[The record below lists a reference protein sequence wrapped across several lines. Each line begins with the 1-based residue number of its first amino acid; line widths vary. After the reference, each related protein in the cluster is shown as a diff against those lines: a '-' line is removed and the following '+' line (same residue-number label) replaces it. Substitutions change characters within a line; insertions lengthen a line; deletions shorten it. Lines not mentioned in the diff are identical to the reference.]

1 MVGRVKTIIRTH
13 REPSNAPCHHTTM
26 YPSSSALSKTK
37 RRAQTRQELSD
48 EQKQEI
54 REAFELFDA
63 DKDGYLDYHEL
74 KVAMRALGFDM
85 KKAEVVKILQ
95 DANRGSGERMSEKHI
110 GFDDFAR
117 IMAEYIM
124 QRDPM
129 DEIRR
134 AFQLFDDDNTGKIS
148 LRNLRRVA
156 KEIGDRLEDD
166 ELQAMIEEFDLDQD
180 GEINEQEFFCYHD
193 GRDGLKLRVLSV
205 KLCLTRSP
213 HRLPWYVLRHPDS
226 SPVSAF
232 TSTPFASRD
241 ERRPT
246 PFS

>member
-1 MVGRVKTIIRTH
+1 
-13 REPSNAPCHHTTM
+13 M
-26 YPSSSALSKTK
+26 YPTSSALSKTK
-37 RRAQTRQELSD
+37 RRTQTRQELSD
-48 EQKQEI
+48 EQKQET

-95 DANRGSGERMSEKHI
+95 DANRGSGERLSEKHI

-117 IMAEYIM
+117 IMIAEYIM

-129 DEIRR
+129 DEIRP

-180 GEINEQEFFCYHD
+180 GEINEKE
-193 GRDGLKLRVLSV
+193 LLSFI
-205 KLCLTRSP
+205 LYCCNCTRS
-213 HRLPWYVLRHPDS
+213 HSASLPSPRTSLPQVQLGYDTYSVVTIPKS
-226 SPVSAF
+226 S
-232 TSTPFASRD
+232 
-241 ERRPT
+241 
-246 PFS
+246 